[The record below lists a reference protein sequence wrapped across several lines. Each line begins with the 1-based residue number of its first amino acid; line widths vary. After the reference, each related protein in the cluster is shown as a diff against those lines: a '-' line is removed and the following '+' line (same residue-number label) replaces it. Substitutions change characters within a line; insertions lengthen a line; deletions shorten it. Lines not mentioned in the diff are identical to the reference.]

1 MCMISDADGLCVVLH
16 DKDQIARKEHKC
28 DECSRQ
34 IPIGETYK
42 NECLVW
48 EGAKSTH
55 KTCAHCMIVRN
66 WLLGECG
73 GWVYGEIYTDIEE
86 HSWEGY
92 GAEIKLMAVG
102 MRRKWTRKDGKPWR
116 LPRQPKSSG
125 HAQAA

>member
-1 MCMISDADGLCVVLH
+1 
-16 DKDQIARKEHKC
+16 
-28 DECSRQ
+28 
-34 IPIGETYK
+34 
-42 NECLVW
+42 
-48 EGAKSTH
+48 
-55 KTCAHCMIVRN
+55 MIVRN
-66 WLLGECG
+66 WLVGECG